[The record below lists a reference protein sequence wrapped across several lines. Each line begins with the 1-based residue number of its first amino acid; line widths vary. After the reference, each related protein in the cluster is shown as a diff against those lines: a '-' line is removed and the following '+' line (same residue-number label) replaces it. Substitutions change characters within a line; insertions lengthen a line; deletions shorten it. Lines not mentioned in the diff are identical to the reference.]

1 MGNKTLDLPQPG
13 VERGIQYTQ
22 KAFSD
27 AATHDDGYELV
38 PAITGHTGVVD
49 KLVIV
54 STADETI
61 SLVSDTYNSG
71 DFLLPVVEILAK
83 TMTTVEGIRGEVD
96 KRIWLVGTVGQMA
109 GVVHYHYE
117 ISG

>member
-1 MGNKTLDLPQPG
+1 MANKTLDLPQPG
-13 VERGIQYTQ
+13 VERGVQYTQ

-27 AATHDDGYELV
+27 AATQDDGNELV
-38 PAITGHTGVVD
+38 PAITGYTGVID

-61 SLVSDTYNSG
+61 SLVSGAYDSS
-71 DFLLPVVEILAK
+71 DFLMPVVETLAK
-83 TMTTVEGIRGEVD
+83 TMTTVEGIRGEVN
-96 KRIWLVGTVGQMA
+96 KAIMLVGTVGQMA